1 MTQHEKSKVNLDD
14 LTIGDRVFVNL
25 HHGPN
30 EEALIKAII
39 PTTGGK
45 RSQVDFGCPSPKCGP
60 ARLPLKSA
68 TFKKMKVKPRQP
80 GDQI

>member
-45 RSQVDFGCPSPKCGP
+45 RSQVDFGW
-60 ARLPLKSA
+60 
-68 TFKKMKVKPRQP
+68 
-80 GDQI
+80 